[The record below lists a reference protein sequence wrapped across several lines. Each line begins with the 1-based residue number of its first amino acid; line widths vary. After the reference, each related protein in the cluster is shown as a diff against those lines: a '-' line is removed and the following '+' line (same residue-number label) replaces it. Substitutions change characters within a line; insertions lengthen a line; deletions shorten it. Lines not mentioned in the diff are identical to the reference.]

1 MPIMKMRAALLAALL
16 LGLPVAARTADRAAP
31 VRKAVESFYKSF
43 GDGFAGTAGFAT
55 EDWNHIN
62 PSGGWTR
69 NRQDVLREV
78 REVHSTFLKGVTD
91 TIEEIDVRFASPDV
105 AVATVTSRMSP
116 FRTPDSVEHPHDRPI
131 RTFVV
136 VKRHGRWLVMQDQN
150 TTRQ

>member
-1 MPIMKMRAALLAALL
+1 MKPRAALLTALL
-16 LGLPVAARTADRAAP
+16 LSLPTVASSADRTAP

-43 GDGFAGTAGFAT
+43 GDGFDSAAEFAT
-55 EDWNHIN
+55 DDWNHIN
-62 PSGGWTR
+62 PLGGWTR

-78 REVHSTFLKGVTD
+78 RGVHSTFLKGVTD
-91 TIEEIDVRFASPDV
+91 TIEEMDVRFASPEV
-105 AVATVTSRMSP
+105 AVVTVISRMSP
-116 FRTPDSVEHPHDRPI
+116 FRTPDAVEHPHDRPI